1 MMSFFNCCSIN
12 RLCLDFGDFALFVRS
27 SSVVMRFLA
36 EKIRSGVFCDNDI
49 EAVLCNV
56 WRCPSLLCRRTSVAM
71 VEKNR
76 CYLHT
81 YREKSR
87 RSNFRSRK
95 KATLPS
101 QSRLLALTKTSN
113 HLDSQITSETPESI
127 KSNKL
132 KR

>member
-12 RLCLDFGDFALFVRS
+12 RLCLVFGDFTLFVRS

-36 EKIRSGVFCDNDI
+36 EKMRSGVFCDNDI

-81 YREKSR
+81 YREKYGEGVIIYEP
-87 RSNFRSRK
+87 
-95 KATLPS
+95 T
-101 QSRLLALTKTSN
+101 
-113 HLDSQITSETPESI
+113 
-127 KSNKL
+127 
-132 KR
+132 